1 MKLQVF
7 LRPPTQDLAMRMDEA
22 RMVVRIHHRMVIRE
36 RKAIRP
42 GPPLARCD
50 LNAMAQIRI
59 DPFAGIEFPAR
70 KRDRL
75 FSGASFDADFQV
87 MVEWRRRNRM
97 PRMLMHH
104 DFEIVRNIR
113 QDAGYRIHH

>member
-1 MKLQVF
+1 M
-7 LRPPTQDLAMRMDEA
+7 
-22 RMVVRIHHRMVIRE
+22 IRE
-36 RKAIRP
+36 RKAIGP
-42 GPPLARCD
+42 GPPFTGRD
-50 LNAMAQIRI
+50 LNAMAQVRI
-59 DPFAGIEFPAR
+59 DPFTGIEIPAR

-75 FSGASFDADFQV
+75 FSGAAFNADFQV
-87 MVEWRRRNRM
+87 KVERRRRNRM

>member
-1 MKLQVF
+1 
-7 LRPPTQDLAMRMDEA
+7 
-22 RMVVRIHHRMVIRE
+22 MVVRE
-36 RKAIRP
+36 RKAIGP
-42 GPPLARCD
+42 GPPFAGRD

-75 FSGASFDADFQV
+75 FSGGSFDANFQV
-87 MVEWRRRNRM
+87 MVEWCGRNRM

-104 DFEIVRNIR
+104 DFEIVRNVR
-113 QDAGYRIHH
+113 QDAGYRIHD